1 MADRE
6 DKVSNIIKKLASE
19 FLSRESNRTSLITI
33 TDVRMQDHERNAII
47 LFTVLPENQAETAL
61 SFAKR
66 KRSDFR
72 EHFKKHTRLKY
83 IPRFDFEIDKGEK
96 FRQRI
101 DELLREDAA

>member
-1 MADRE
+1 MAAERE
-6 DKVSNIIKKLASE
+6 EKVGNIIKKLASE
-19 FLSRESNRTSLITI
+19 FLSRESNRTSMITV
-33 TDVRMQDHERNAII
+33 TDVRMQDHERSAVI
-47 LFTVLPENQAETAL
+47 LFTVLPENQADTAL

-72 EHFKKHTRLKY
+72 EYFKKNTRLKF

-101 DELLREDAA
+101 DELLRDG

>member
-6 DKVSNIIKKLASE
+6 EKVGNIIKKLASE
-19 FLSRESNRTSLITI
+19 FLSRESNRTSLITV
-33 TDVRMQDHERNAII
+33 TGVRMEDHERNAIVQ
-47 LFTVLPENQAETAL
+47 FTVLPENQASVAL
-61 SFAKR
+61 AFAKR

-72 EHFKKHTRLKY
+72 EHFKKHTRLKF

-101 DELLREDAA
+101 DELLRDG